1 MWKSKEWKVSIFLY
15 IFCRYALPA
24 NLLYLLAIANKLGS
38 SCDTWYK
45 IIGAISVVGRASVI
59 TVFAM
64 RTYAVCAQSK
74 LVLYGLGAIGLTC
87 VVLDCLHV
95 PGLRCH
101 GSSSIQIA
109 NTLLSILVCV
119 FESIATA
126 LTVFRSV
133 QALRAQGQSRN
144 KKNTFHYL
152 VLEQGVLYF
161 GVVSLFTIAAVILNF
176 RAPGGFFQRLLNA
189 FTLPVSG
196 LLTARFL
203 LHIRAYTENSSA
215 SLSKTGGQAREQ
227 HTLSAF
233 QAVRA
238 RVVDEFGEDPVARAE
253 QDQAEEGD
261 TGLDIIEVDRES
273 GRWIE
278 RNGGLTGAAFE
289 GGKSDDLMEG
299 SSAGRTW
306 SESRNE
312 IQTHDV

>member
-1 MWKSKEWKVSIFLY
+1 MGYNIALLWYDYGLTFPEEVRYMWRSKEWKVSTFLY

-38 SCDTWYK
+38 RVRYSAYLSQDHRTRSSQSLPMHSTFLSFCDDFRLNNQTILLLSTAVIHGTK
-45 IIGAISVVGRASVI
+45 LSVLSVSSAELRSSASALAIVHLPDAELEFAA
-59 TVFAM
+59 VFAM

-87 VVLDCLHV
+87 VVLDCVSGFAVSDPSATTHIKPLLSQLHV

-101 GSSSIQIA
+101 GSSSIQMYVLSSLCNIRPSDLRLLAVWIVPRSIDISLVTILSSLITTA

-161 GVVSLFTIAAVILNF
+161 G
-176 RAPGGFFQRLLNA
+176 
-189 FTLPVSG
+189 
-196 LLTARFL
+196 
-203 LHIRAYTENSSA
+203 
-215 SLSKTGGQAREQ
+215 
-227 HTLSAF
+227 
-233 QAVRA
+233 
-238 RVVDEFGEDPVARAE
+238 
-253 QDQAEEGD
+253 
-261 TGLDIIEVDRES
+261 
-273 GRWIE
+273 
-278 RNGGLTGAAFE
+278 
-289 GGKSDDLMEG
+289 
-299 SSAGRTW
+299 
-306 SESRNE
+306 
-312 IQTHDV
+312 